1 MIHESHLRLGRAW
14 STVAWR
20 ALACTV
26 VRPPWPSCW
35 VFPFSGK
42 LAGGPPRDRDRMRVG
57 AAFSMAY
64 RCGPNSSLADP
75 TLIQGSFRFAY
86 QIQSAFP
93 QIATNGIQPM
103 STEFACFQNSTYTL
117 HWMVSSRPMSETRYE
132 FEVVSAAGV
141 AQNGREQIRSDGR
154 LIRRAADSW
163 DHEP

>member
-1 MIHESHLRLGRAW
+1 MYRRQAPLAIVLGLFHSQENWPEDLREIAI
-14 STVAWR
+14 
-20 ALACTV
+20 ACELELHFT
-26 VRPPWPSCW
+26 
-35 VFPFSGK
+35 
-42 LAGGPPRDRDRMRVG
+42 M
-57 AAFSMAY
+57 AF

-132 FEVVSAAGV
+132 FEVVSAAWGSTKWSR
-141 AQNGREQIRSDGR
+141 ANPQ
-154 LIRRAADSW
+154 RRKINPPSRRKL